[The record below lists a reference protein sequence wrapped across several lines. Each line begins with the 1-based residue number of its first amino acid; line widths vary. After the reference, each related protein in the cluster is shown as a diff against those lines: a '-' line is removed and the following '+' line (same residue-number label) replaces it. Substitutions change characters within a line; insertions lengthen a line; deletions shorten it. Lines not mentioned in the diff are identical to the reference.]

1 MRRALA
7 HAAERSGQKLAPYCA
22 EWLRRDK
29 KAFAYYV
36 STNRLMSGAE
46 IWALARSR
54 WAIEVL
60 FRDLKQN
67 LAFGRLPCIGK
78 EAADLAVCIPFALVV
93 SLRLDNPEIWGL
105 NPSEVDALG
114 TKIAKIRETGFQKAL
129 NIITNNPEHRIV
141 SRLRARRLQG
151 RLNRKPVNKPAAGY
165 SRPETQAVSGF

>member
-1 MRRALA
+1 MEGAQTI
-7 HAAERSGQKLAPYCA
+7 SGEASLNYRITFRQSYQTPL
-22 EWLRRDK
+22 ETVHVI
-29 KAFAYYV
+29 F
-36 STNRLMSGAE
+36 GQ
-46 IWALARSR
+46 I
-54 WAIEVL
+54 L